1 MIAGFLTDVLVVIVV
16 LGVMIFVHE
25 LGHFLAAKG
34 FGVHVLTFSLGF
46 GKRLF
51 GFYRGRTDYCVR
63 VLPFGGYVK
72 MAGDDPTEVHGGD
85 PGEFLSR
92 PRWQRFVIVIMGPTM
107 NVMLAIIVLT
117 GLYRFHHQKW
127 AYEEQ
132 PVKIGAIDPGSP
144 AAMAGLEVGDVVTRF
159 DGLQHPKWEDVEV
172 KVLTDVG
179 EKVPLALE
187 RGNKLIDTSLTPEA
201 QGPDRVGNAG
211 WYPIMP
217 AVVDTVDPGMPA
229 SKAGLK
235 PGDEIVAV
243 NGRKL
248 LFSQL
253 VVDALQASQGKPVN
267 LTIRRAGTDFHVQ
280 TSAVYSQVAGT
291 KMWRIGITIRN
302 PDYIIRR
309 LPLGAALRDSVRD
322 NFRSVLVTFDVLG
335 KILTKKMS
343 PRSLSGPIGIA
354 QISGEAYRRGFSD
367 LLMIV
372 AFISLQ
378 LGIFNL
384 LPIPILDGGV
394 ILLLVI
400 EGLMRRD
407 LSLRFKERFV
417 QVGIVFLL
425 ILAVFVVYNDIMKTL
440 RIS

>member
-1 MIAGFLTDVLVVIVV
+1 MVSGFITDTLVVIVV
-16 LGVMIFVHE
+16 LGVMIFIHE
-25 LGHFLAAKG
+25 LGHFLAAKA
-34 FGVHVLTFSLGF
+34 FGVQVLTFSLGF

-51 GFYRGRTDYCVR
+51 GFVRGGTDYCVR

-72 MAGDDPTEVHGGD
+72 MAGDDPSEVHGGE

-107 NVMLAIIVLT
+107 NVLLALVVLA
-117 GLYRFHHQKW
+117 GLYRFHYQKP

-132 PVKIGAIDPGSP
+132 PVKIGAVDANSP
-144 AAMAGLEVGDVVTRF
+144 AAKAGLKVDDLVTRF
-159 DGLQHPKWEDVEV
+159 DGIENPKWEDVEL
-172 KVLTDVG
+172 KVITDVG
-179 EKVPLALE
+179 QKVQLGVK
-187 RGNKLIDTSLTPEA
+187 RGDRQFDTSITPKAE
-201 QGPDRVGNAG
+201 GVDRIGDAG
-211 WYPIMP
+211 WHPIIP
-217 AVVDTVDPGMPA
+217 AVIAEVDSGSPA

-243 NGRKL
+243 NGHSML
-248 LFSQL
+248 YFQSIIN
-253 VVDALQASQGKPVN
+253 AIQASKGKPVD
-267 LTIRRAGTDFHVQ
+267 LTIRRGSSDFDVH
-280 TSAVYSQVAGT
+280 TAPVYSKVPGGD
-291 KMWRIGITIRN
+291 MWRIGVTVRN
-302 PDYIIRR
+302 QAYIVRE
-309 LPLGAALRDSVRD
+309 LPWGLAIENSLND

-335 KILTKKMS
+335 KILTKRMS

-354 QISGEAYRRGFSD
+354 QISGEAYRNGFTD
-367 LLMIV
+367 LLMV
-372 AFISLQ
+372 MAFISLQ

-394 ILLLVI
+394 ILLLLI
-400 EGLMRRD
+400 EALMRRD
-407 LSLRFKERFV
+407 LSLRFKERFI